1 MKLEKRAEEKRKEL
15 TDIVKDV
22 IQNYDIQ
29 NKEKIS
35 SGIINHFLNVTPPEM
50 ELRIE
55 FLTIRSG
62 GLGGGSSTKPG
73 NIWLNWR
80 KLLVDGSESILTVIG
95 ALAVPWLISLAGLV
109 VWNKIWSMVTVEI
122 SERHA
127 VVIWTMWLYRDSENC
142 IEDQLILDLV
152 NKELLKYNRPEM
164 NRQELNMILEDLKK
178 MECIEETEE
187 NKWWLREWV
196 KVVYE

>member
-1 MKLEKRAEEKRKEL
+1 
-15 TDIVKDV
+15 
-22 IQNYDIQ
+22 
-29 NKEKIS
+29 
-35 SGIINHFLNVTPPEM
+35 M

-95 ALAVPWLISLAGLV
+95 ALAEPWLISLAGLV